1 MTSSSRHW
9 SAARSTVLSLGLVCL
24 ILFVAVRSV
33 KLVLAMLLTICA
45 GLAVNSGFAALAI
58 GSLNPILIAL
68 GVLFIG
74 LGDDFGNQFS
84 VLYRDQRHRVGTLS
98 GALEG
103 AAQRMG
109 PSIVLAGAAT
119 AIGFLAFVPTS
130 YVGVRELGWIAGF
143 GMIVAVVLNLVLLPA
158 LVTLLRPPA
167 EPESVGFGWAAPIDR
182 FLMRR
187 RRWVI

>member
-1 MTSSSRHW
+1 MERG
-9 SAARSTVLSLGLVCL
+9 AVGSTVMSLGMVCL

-45 GLAVNSGFAALAI
+45 GLAMNAGFAALAI
-58 GSLNPILIAL
+58 GSLNPISIAF

-84 VLYRDQRHRVGTLS
+84 VLYRDQRHQVGTLS

-130 YVGVRELGWIAGF
+130 YVGIRELGWIAGF

-158 LVTLLRPPA
+158 LMTLIAPPCRA
-167 EPESVGFGWAAPIDR
+167 QFGRVRLGCAY
-182 FLMRR
+182 
-187 RRWVI
+187 